1 MLQKKKSKH
10 YLTQDK
16 LNNLR
21 NLFTFISNFTVLG
34 IGLIIFSTMHDKDL
48 EYRIISY
55 LVVALGIVASL
66 FFVVKINEPQL
77 VGICA
82 EKQGELKQMI
92 EDQKFLDRKLVANLS
107 EISTGET
114 EEVTKTARKESN
126 LDWFRMPKFYLFG
139 ICYMCVRLYTNIFGT
154 LLPFYLIDVLH
165 MGTDDKDKVSFNLAL
180 VPMITYGSSVVAS
193 TQLNKFYHT
202 FGRKKALFVGTAICI
217 LCLVGMAFLQ
227 EEGSWAMYI
236 IAIFIGTC

>member
-1 MLQKKKSKH
+1 
-10 YLTQDK
+10 
-16 LNNLR
+16 
-21 NLFTFISNFTVLG
+21 
-34 IGLIIFSTMHDKDL
+34 MHDKDL

-55 LVVALGIVASL
+55 LVVAFGVAASL
-66 FFVVKINEPQL
+66 FFVVKINEPKL

-92 EDQKFLDRKLVANLS
+92 EDQKFLDRKLVSNLS
-107 EISTGET
+107 EISTGEPET
-114 EEVTKTARKESN
+114 EAATKATKKESN

-193 TQLNKFYHT
+193 TQLNKFYNT
-202 FGRKKALFVGTAICI
+202 FGRKKALFVGTAICL
-217 LCLVGMAFLQ
+217 LCLVGMALLQ

-236 IAIFIGTC
+236 IAIFIGTVLVIQECLNLWSYRLESTLSQTWLALRQKQVHLFSAFTHF